1 MFNDDE
7 MNNMIDSSTAK
18 IKVIGVG
25 GGGCNAVLRMIAYGF
40 KGPEFIALNTDR
52 QALINNPA
60 PKRIQL
66 GAKITKGL
74 GAGANPEVGQK
85 SAEESKQQIMEMLQ
99 GSDLVFITAGMG
111 GGTGTGAAPIIA
123 QMAKEMGI
131 LTIAVVTKP
140 FPFEGKIRASNAEKG
155 IANLKKYV
163 DTLVIIPNEK
173 LLKVM
178 PKGTSV
184 FDSFKYADEVL
195 RQGIQ
200 GISDLIIK
208 PGIINL
214 DFADVKTIMKNKGYA
229 HMGIGIGKGENKI
242 QEAVRNAVYSPLLE
256 TQIEGATGVLLNIKG
271 GVDMALDEINEAS
284 ELVREVV
291 DPNCNIIFGTSIDE
305 NMKDEVEVTIIA
317 TGFTGSG
324 FEQQPK
330 TTNPSRPGWPNGIPG
345 QRPDPNIPTNLFGKQ
360 AEDNAKQ
367 TYASPFANNKPQNQR
382 QSMFGNGQ
390 SAPSTFGQ
398 NPYSQQNQG
407 FAQQNGFAQSQ
418 GGFGAQNNGFDRQ
431 DNQYQ
436 NQVQNGRVAV
446 DDDIPPFLKKLKN

>member
-1 MFNDDE
+1 MFNDE
-7 MNNMIDSSTAK
+7 ETDSSVVEGSTAK

-40 KGPEFIALNTDR
+40 KGPEFIAPNTDR
-52 QALINNPA
+52 QALISNPA

-74 GAGANPEVGQK
+74 GAGANPDVGQK
-85 SAEESKQQIMEMLQ
+85 SAEESKQQIMEVLQ
-99 GSDLVFITAGMG
+99 GADLVFITAGMG
-111 GGTGTGAAPIIA
+111 GGTGTGAAPVVA

-140 FPFEGKIRASNAEKG
+140 FPFEGKVRATNAERG

-184 FDSFKYADEVL
+184 FESFKYADEVL

-214 DFADVKTIMKNKGYA
+214 DFADVKTIMKNRGYA

-305 NMKDEVEVTIIA
+305 SMKDEVEVTIIA
-317 TGFTGSG
+317 TGFTGGSFQQEKKTPPMTDYQKFMG
-324 FEQQPK
+324 YGKQPETTNMFGAQAEKEQQK
-330 TTNPSRPGWPNGIPG
+330 TFASP
-345 QRPDPNIPTNLFGKQ
+345 
-360 AEDNAKQ
+360 
-367 TYASPFANNKPQNQR
+367 YASQ
-382 QSMFGNGQ
+382 
-390 SAPSTFGQ
+390 STFGKRPSIFGQTQPTQEQSFGGYQQTNANYQQQ
-398 NPYSQQNQG
+398 NSGTYQQNQPYSNS
-407 FAQQNGFAQSQ
+407 FN
-418 GGFGAQNNGFDRQ
+418 
-431 DNQYQ
+431 
-436 NQVQNGRVAV
+436 VQEDNGRLSVE
-446 DDDIPPFLKKLKN
+446 DDTIPPFLRKLKK